1 MWQVA
6 AEHIKSNP
14 IERRIE
20 QHGQQH
26 TVYLHAPC
34 PFPDNLSVMFG
45 EWLYLLRSALDGLMY
60 ELVVHDT
67 QLDPPRN
74 ARRIYYPINATAD
87 NFAQKANTEGLRERT
102 RLAIEATQPYHSTG
116 GHTGSA
122 LWWIHELARIDR
134 HRRGHTL
141 TWRIVDMNFY
151 FASDLVDRHSVR
163 ICDQFSA
170 IVRDDKELEIVS
182 FCAKGLTKSQSNDG
196 VDIRWRVEFDVPDW
210 LDKIPTSYAQWGM
223 DDRMAN
229 AELVVGKTIE
239 YFDEFIQDS

>member
-87 NFAQKANTEGLRERT
+87 NFAQKANTGPAGEDAPCDRSHAALPLDGRAHRQRT
-102 RLAIEATQPYHSTG
+102 
-116 GHTGSA
+116 
-122 LWWIHELARIDR
+122 
-134 HRRGHTL
+134 
-141 TWRIVDMNFY
+141 
-151 FASDLVDRHSVR
+151 LVD
-163 ICDQFSA
+163 
-170 IVRDDKELEIVS
+170 
-182 FCAKGLTKSQSNDG
+182 
-196 VDIRWRVEFDVPDW
+196 P
-210 LDKIPTSYAQWGM
+210 
-223 DDRMAN
+223 
-229 AELVVGKTIE
+229 
-239 YFDEFIQDS
+239 